1 MKHFIIL
8 LVLICTNLN
17 SKLQAQENE
26 NHQETFAKFIITNG
40 TVNGDDITPRLINE
54 KAYLT
59 RWVQLNDLNFNIIY
73 WSAKDKF
80 VHVLYQC

>member
-1 MKHFIIL
+1 MEVFVFKTNVTTKNEIIAISQL
-8 LVLICTNLN
+8 LDNT
-17 SKLQAQENE
+17 
-26 NHQETFAKFIITNG
+26 
-40 TVNGDDITPRLINE
+40 
-54 KAYLT
+54 LT

>member
-1 MKHFIIL
+1 MTTSAIELKTAI
-8 LVLICTNLN
+8 
-17 SKLQAQENE
+17 SPEE
-26 NHQETFAKFIITNG
+26 
-40 TVNGDDITPRLINE
+40 INRCI
-54 KAYLT
+54 AILT

>member
-1 MKHFIIL
+1 MTGLKYAWDMQVAPKYSSATNMEFIPLYNWQSIEYAEAEM
-8 LVLICTNLN
+8 V
-17 SKLQAQENE
+17 
-26 NHQETFAKFIITNG
+26 
-40 TVNGDDITPRLINE
+40 E
-54 KAYLT
+54 KSIGKIVYVT